1 MVRSVNDSR
10 CRRSADDPPRSVED
24 EVPVTTRSYERVE
37 RTVATI
43 NDVLNVINVL
53 TWDARVHMPAAGA
66 GARAEQLAT
75 LTTIAKGHLTNPA
88 LAADVAR
95 AQTELGADATL
106 VQRRTL
112 AAVREAVSHHE
123 RIPDDLTER
132 LARAKGTAQQAWV
145 EARRDDDF
153 GTFAPHL
160 ARMLDLKRE
169 VASYTAPDRPVYDAL
184 LHEYEPG
191 MTASALRTLFE
202 RLKATLGPLVAAIAE
217 TGAPRAEVLR
227 QQFDV
232 SRQRA
237 FALGIAERFGYDLR
251 RGRLDEAPH
260 PFEISFSTNDV
271 RITTRYDPAF
281 LGQSVFATWH
291 EAGHGIYEQYAD
303 PAYAR
308 SALSSDLIGLYAVS
322 GTSYGTHES
331 QSRLWENLVGR
342 SRAFWDVHYGELVY
356 AFPGQ
361 LQDVDVETF
370 YRAINTVTPSPIRV
384 EADEVTYHL
393 HVILRFELEVAL
405 LDGSLGVDDLPGA
418 WDEAM
423 QATLGLRPRN
433 DREGV
438 LQDIHWSA
446 GLVGAF
452 PTYTI
457 GTVMASQFFA
467 AALRNAPGIQSDL
480 ARGEYS
486 SLLGWLR
493 EHVYRHARLHGAD
506 ELLRNATGS
515 DLDPSAFL
523 EYVTNKYGAL
533 YDV

>member
-1 MVRSVNDSR
+1 M
-10 CRRSADDPPRSVED
+10 PPVAED
-24 EVPVTTRSYERVE
+24 EERMTTRPYDRVA

-43 NDVLNVINVL
+43 NDVLNAINVL

-66 GARAEQLAT
+66 GARAEHLAT
-75 LTTIAKGHLTNPA
+75 LTTIAKRLLTDPA
-88 LAADVAR
+88 FVADVAR
-95 AQTELGADATL
+95 SQAELGADASV
-106 VQRRTL
+106 VQRRSL
-112 AAVREAVSHHE
+112 EAVRAAISYHE

-132 LARAKGTAQQAWV
+132 LARTKGTAQQAWV
-145 EARRDDDF
+145 DARRDDDF
-153 GTFAPHL
+153 AAFAPHL
-160 ARMLDLKRE
+160 ERMLELKRE
-169 VASYTAPDRPVYDAL
+169 LAAHTAPERPVYDAL
-184 LHEYEPG
+184 MHEYEPG
-191 MTASALRTLFE
+191 MTAAALRTLFE
-202 RLKATLGPLVAAIAE
+202 QLKATLVPLVAAIGDAR
-217 TGAPRAEVLR
+217 APRTEVLR
-227 QQFDV
+227 QPFDV

-237 FALGIAERFGYDLR
+237 FALAIAERFGYDLE
-251 RGRLDEAPH
+251 RGRLDVAPH
-260 PFEISFSTNDV
+260 PFEISFATSDV
-271 RITTRYDPAF
+271 RITTRYDPDF
-281 LGQSVFATWH
+281 LAQSVFATWH

-342 SRAFWDVHYGELVY
+342 SRTFWGVHYGELVD
-356 AFPGQ
+356 AFPDQ
-361 LQDVDVETF
+361 LQRVDVDTF

-405 LDGSLGVDDLPGA
+405 LDGSLDVKDLPGA
-418 WDEAM
+418 WNEAM
-423 QATLGLRPRN
+423 QAMLGIRPRN

-457 GTVMASQFFA
+457 GTIMASQFFA
-467 AALRNAPGIQSDL
+467 SALRSAPGIERDL
-480 ARGEYS
+480 ARGEYG

-493 EHVYRHARLHGAD
+493 EHVYGHARLHSAD

-515 DLDPSAFL
+515 SLDPTAFL
-523 EYVTNKYGAL
+523 GYVKSKYGAL